1 MFTMLQDLL
10 VACLAVCVTRSLAL
24 SDSQYLPWLGY
35 QTVPAYRFPGYHQH
49 YYPHILTDYHQT
61 VLPEV
66 TLQNS
71 PPPPPPPP
79 PAPAPAPAPAP
90 QPVFSPVI
98 SPIQEQ

>member
-49 YYPHILTDYHQT
+49 YYPHSLTNYHQT

-71 PPPPPPPP
+71 PSPP

-98 SPIQEQ
+98 SPIQEQQ